1 MSSDEE
7 YGQRDNTSSPQRK
20 ATKTSADASPSSTIS
35 SLSQSLSQSPYK
47 QSPYKQPLGQPR
59 ANGNIFNI
67 PVNTNNTNN
76 MSMLLNTIQLLTPAN
91 LDILQEQIHIRK
103 HNISQTSS
111 AQTTSAQT
119 TTADDLNNTFDIE
132 QQHQSSPELIDF
144 MNKKLEDYSNM
155 SVNSDNIKTLK
166 ERINTLKTELNKS
179 KTELNK
185 SKEELN
191 KSKPELDNKYNEIIK
206 IVESPE
212 ELTQYKDEDVINI
225 GGFLFKKIQEEEELN
240 DIKTQIE
247 IDEADVNNTEN
258 NMNTACSQ
266 LENEDSQMTT
276 ESCNSTYT
284 MMENTITAIYKK
296 SVNRKLEQD
305 KRQSAVKAILAER
318 YEDIDFDKIRKV
330 VEEGKSTNEQMSR
343 IWGDYIESETY
354 KNDYCCYLCGGK
366 LVNIEQGFTDPTDNG
381 LYHKGLKPEIEHKL
395 PAIEFYG
402 KVHNIINREEYTDLF
417 GKWQIFV
424 NTPNNNTILLQAYTR
439 INCTETDKD
448 RMNTTLNELCKDFTE
463 ENKEDKYIEK
473 FICLI
478 KINLIEFAYS
488 HHTCNQ
494 VKSNNNL
501 RKSANYY
508 TESINTYLLEVQ
520 NVVNKNNVTDSR
532 KKQIVGLIKDY
543 KLRSEK
549 IIILDNI
556 GNCDNKL
563 RIESNM
569 RLINSL
575 IDDYTKLCKKTSTR
589 MIAESIRDI
598 IIKYRNDKEGKTIS
612 ADKKKIKDKLKL
624 NSTEITNITKNF
636 DTYIGQIDKPIG
648 RSSRADPKQLYE
660 TLYNVN
666 NIEEQNKLI
675 KKMNEI
681 ERDTYPNFD
690 KYVTYYNDNIKKKSN
705 FSGLFGEPKSA
716 TGGPKSATGGKKSRR
731 LRLKSN
737 RKTKKKRR
745 NNKK

>member
-7 YGQRDNTSSPQRK
+7 YEQRINTSSPSRK
-20 ATKTSADASPSSTIS
+20 ATKTSAEASPSSTIS
-35 SLSQSLSQSPYK
+35 SLSQSPYK
-47 QSPYKQPLGQPR
+47 HPLGQPR

-67 PVNTNNTNN
+67 PVNTNN
-76 MSMLLNTIQLLTPAN
+76 MSMILSTIPLLTPAN
-91 LDILQEQIHIRK
+91 LDILQEQIIQIRK

-111 AQTTSAQT
+111 AQTSSAQT
-119 TTADDLNNTFDIE
+119 SSADDLNNTFDIE
-132 QQHQSSPELIDF
+132 QQHQSSHELIDF
-144 MNKKLEDYSNM
+144 LNGKQEDSQTTDYSNM

-166 ERINTLKTELNKS
+166 ERIIKLKTELNES
-179 KTELNK
+179 KTELNE
-185 SKEELN
+185 SKT
-191 KSKPELDNKYNEIIK
+191 ELDKKFNEITK
-206 IVESPE
+206 IAESTE

-247 IDEADVNNTEN
+247 IDESDVNNTEN

-296 SVNRKLEQD
+296 SANRKLEQD

-343 IWGDYIESETY
+343 IWGDYIEGETY

-366 LVNIEQGFTDPTDNG
+366 LVNIEQGFTDPTDINS
-381 LYHKGLKPEIEHKL
+381 YHRGLKPEIEHKL
-395 PAIEFYG
+395 PAIEFYS

-417 GKWQIFV
+417 DKWKLFV
-424 NTPNNNTILLQAYTR
+424 NNSDNNTILLEAYTL
-439 INCTETDKD
+439 INCTETDEA
-448 RMNTTLNELCKDFTE
+448 RMNTALDDLCNSF
-463 ENKEDKYIEK
+463 KEKNSEDPNIAK

-501 RKSANYY
+501 RKSANIY
-508 TESINTYLLEVQ
+508 TESINTYLLEVK
-520 NVVNKNNVTDSR
+520 NVINKNNVTDSG

-543 KLRSEK
+543 KLWSEK
-549 IIILDNI
+549 TIILDSI
-556 GNCDNKL
+556 GNSNNKL

-575 IDDYTKLCKKTSTR
+575 IDDYTKLCNISSTR

-598 IIKYRNDKEGKTIS
+598 IIKYRNDKEGKSIS
-612 ADKKKIKDKLKL
+612 AEKKRFQDKLKM
-624 NSTEITNITKNF
+624 NSTEITKIRNKF
-636 DTYIGQIDKPIG
+636 ETYIGQIDKPAG
-648 RSSRADPKQLYE
+648 RSSRADPKQHYE
-660 TLYNVN
+660 TLYNEN
-666 NIEEQNKLI
+666 NIEDKNELI
-675 KKMNEI
+675 KKMNDI
-681 ERDTYPNFD
+681 ERDTYPDFD

-716 TGGPKSATGGKKSRR
+716 TGGKKSRR

-745 NNKK
+745 NSKK

>member
-7 YGQRDNTSSPQRK
+7 YEQRINTSSPSRK
-20 ATKTSADASPSSTIS
+20 ATKTSAEASPSSTIS
-35 SLSQSLSQSPYK
+35 SLSQSPYK
-47 QSPYKQPLGQPR
+47 HPLGQPR

-67 PVNTNNTNN
+67 PVNTNN
-76 MSMLLNTIQLLTPAN
+76 MSMILSTIPLLTPAN
-91 LDILQEQIHIRK
+91 LDILQEQIIQIRK

-111 AQTTSAQT
+111 AQTSSAQT
-119 TTADDLNNTFDIE
+119 SSADDLNNTFDIE
-132 QQHQSSPELIDF
+132 QQHQSSHELIDF
-144 MNKKLEDYSNM
+144 LNGKQEDSQTTDYSNM

-166 ERINTLKTELNKS
+166 ERIIKLKTELNES
-179 KTELNK
+179 KTELNE
-185 SKEELN
+185 SKT
-191 KSKPELDNKYNEIIK
+191 ELDKKFNEITK
-206 IVESPE
+206 IAESTE

-247 IDEADVNNTEN
+247 IDESDVNNTEN

-296 SVNRKLEQD
+296 SANRKLEQD

-343 IWGDYIESETY
+343 IWGDYIEGETY

-366 LVNIEQGFTDPTDNG
+366 LVNIEQGFTDPTDINS
-381 LYHKGLKPEIEHKL
+381 YHRGLKPEIEHKL
-395 PAIEFYG
+395 PAIEFYS

-417 GKWQIFV
+417 DKWKLFV
-424 NTPNNNTILLQAYTR
+424 NNSDNNTILLEAYTL
-439 INCTETDKD
+439 INCTETDEA
-448 RMNTTLNELCKDFTE
+448 RMNTALDDLCNSF
-463 ENKEDKYIEK
+463 KEKNSEDPNIAK

-501 RKSANYY
+501 RKSANIY
-508 TESINTYLLEVQ
+508 TESINTYLLEVK
-520 NVVNKNNVTDSR
+520 NVINKNNVTDSG

-543 KLRSEK
+543 KLWSEK
-549 IIILDNI
+549 TIILDSI
-556 GNCDNKL
+556 GNSNNKL

-575 IDDYTKLCKKTSTR
+575 IDDYTKLCNISSTR

-598 IIKYRNDKEGKTIS
+598 IIKYRNDKEGKSIS
-612 ADKKKIKDKLKL
+612 AEKKRFQDKLKM
-624 NSTEITNITKNF
+624 NSTEITKIRNKF
-636 DTYIGQIDKPIG
+636 ETYIGQIDKPPG
-648 RSSRADPKQLYE
+648 RSSRADPKQHYE
-660 TLYNVN
+660 TLYNEN
-666 NIEEQNKLI
+666 NIEDKNELI
-675 KKMNEI
+675 KKMNDI
-681 ERDTYPNFD
+681 ERDTYPDFD

-716 TGGPKSATGGKKSRR
+716 TGGKKSRR

-745 NNKK
+745 NSKK